1 MREGAG
7 NRRFLLAKGAEAD
20 VFSGELL
27 GASVVFKVRK
37 PKAYRIAG
45 IDEPLRAGRTKKEAR
60 LLHQAKSGGA
70 LCPAVLRVGRYE
82 IAMER
87 MKGSMMREEKNEGT
101 VERIAGKA
109 GILLAQI
116 HEAKITH
123 GDFTPANII
132 VDAGKVAVIDFG
144 LGEFGSDDE
153 ERATDI
159 LLMKKSISN
168 RAYAAFLSAYCKAR
182 GAASRATLERLK
194 EIELRGRY
202 VVRGALA

>member
-1 MREGAG
+1 MSGSAKVK
-7 NRRFLLAKGAEAD
+7 LMAKGAEAD

-27 GASVVFKVRK
+27 GAPVVFKVRK

-45 IDEPLRAGRTKKEAR
+45 IDEPLRSQRTKKEAR

-70 LCPAVLRVGRYE
+70 LCPGVLRVGRYE

-87 MKGSMMREEKNEGT
+87 MKGKLMREIME
-101 VERIAGKA
+101 ERKFATIAGKA

-116 HEAKITH
+116 HESKITH

-132 VDAGKVAVIDFG
+132 VDGTAVAVIDFG

-159 LLMKKSISN
+159 LLMKKSIPKN
-168 RAYAAFLSAYCKAR
+168 AYARFLSAYQKAR
-182 GAASRATLERLK
+182 GPSSKLTLERLK

>member
-20 VFSGELL
+20 VFAGELL
-27 GASVVFKVRK
+27 GMPVVFKVRK
-37 PKAYRIAG
+37 PKAYRISE
-45 IDEPLRAGRTKKEAR
+45 IDRPLREMRTKKEAR
-60 LLHQAKSGGA
+60 LLHQAKSAGA
-70 LCPAVLRVGRYE
+70 LCPAVLRVGEFE

-87 MKGSMMREEKNEGT
+87 LDGKLMREEKNEGKLAG
-101 VERIAGKA
+101 IAGKA
-109 GILLAQI
+109 GKLLAQI

-123 GDFTPANII
+123 GDFTPANIL
-132 VDAGKVAVIDFG
+132 VDGSRIAVIDFG

-159 LLMKKSISN
+159 LLMKKSVPKS
-168 RAYAAFLSAYCKAR
+168 AYARFLSAYQKAR
-182 GAASRATLERLK
+182 GPSSKLTLERLD

-202 VVRGALA
+202 VARGALA

>member
-1 MREGAG
+1 MAQK
-7 NRRFLLAKGAEAD
+7 LIAKGAEAD

-27 GASVVFKVRK
+27 GMPAVFKVRK
-37 PKAYRIAG
+37 PKAYRINE
-45 IDEPLRAGRTKKEAR
+45 IDRPLREMRTKKEAR
-60 LLHQAKSGGA
+60 LLHQAKSCGA
-70 LCPAVLRVGRYE
+70 LCPAVLRVGEFE

-87 MKGSMMREEKNEGT
+87 MSGKLMREEKNEGKLAG
-101 VERIAGKA
+101 IAGKA
-109 GILLAQI
+109 GKLLAQI

-123 GDFTPANII
+123 GDFTPANIM

-159 LLMKKSISN
+159 LLMKKSVPKK
-168 RAYAAFLSAYCKAR
+168 AYSAFLSAYCKAR
-182 GAASRATLERLK
+182 GQPSKLTLERLD

-202 VVRGALA
+202 VARGALA